1 MNTNPIIQRPTGSL
15 VATHPETAK
24 LIRYGV
30 SHGWALAILGQA
42 PMLQDPVRLKEW
54 LLVPAHEDT
63 SQIPERALNRIQAL
77 FAAGIRPQG
86 FVIVHEA
93 PRALPSGESPHK
105 TAPLPIGNIE
115 FEDAAVNVG
124 KVIGALAAF
133 AVAATGIA
141 LMSGLAV
148 GAVMLD
154 PILIA
159 VTQDNYWIEIDRW
172 DS

>member
-1 MNTNPIIQRPTGSL
+1 MTTQLIRPTNTKL
-15 VATHPETAK
+15 AIAQPETAK
-24 LIRYGV
+24 LISYGL
-30 SHGWALAILGQA
+30 SRGWPLAILGVA
-42 PMLQDPVRLKEW
+42 PMLEEPIRLKEW
-54 LLVPAHEDT
+54 LLVPAHQDT
-63 SQIPERALNRIQAL
+63 SQIPPRALNRVQAL

-115 FEDAAVNVG
+115 FEDAAVNIG
-124 KVIGALAAF
+124 KAIGALAAF
-133 AVAATGIA
+133 AIAATGIV

-148 GAVMLD
+148 GVVILD

-159 VTQDNYWIEIDRW
+159 VTQDNYWVEIDRW
-172 DS
+172 NA

>member
-1 MNTNPIIQRPTGSL
+1 MNTNPIIQRSTDNL

-24 LIRYGV
+24 LIRYGL

-42 PMLQDPVRLKEW
+42 PMLEEPVRLKEW

-63 SQIPERALNRIQAL
+63 GQIPPRALNRVQAL

-93 PRALPSGESPHK
+93 PRLLPAGETVK
-105 TAPLPIGNIE
+105 KAVPLPIGHIE
-115 FEDAAVNVG
+115 FEDAALSIG
-124 KVIGALAAF
+124 KAIGALAAL
-133 AVAATGIA
+133 AVTATGVA
-141 LMSGLAV
+141 LMSGLVV
-148 GAVMLD
+148 GAMVLD

-159 VTQDNYWIEIDRW
+159 VTQDSYWVEIDRW
-172 DS
+172 NA

>member
-1 MNTNPIIQRPTGSL
+1 MTKHIIQKLDNKLAS
-15 VATHPETAK
+15 THPETAR
-24 LIRYGV
+24 LISFGV
-30 SHGWALAILGQA
+30 SRGWTLVILGQA
-42 PMLQDPVRLKEW
+42 PMLQEPIRLKEW

-63 SQIPERALNRIQAL
+63 SQIPPRALNRVRAL
-77 FAAGIRPQG
+77 YAVGIRPRG

-93 PRALPSGESPHK
+93 PMALPAGE
-105 TAPLPIGNIE
+105 TAQKINPLPIGNIE
-115 FEDAAVNVG
+115 FEDAAANIG
-124 KVIGALAAF
+124 KAIGALAAF

-172 DS
+172 NA